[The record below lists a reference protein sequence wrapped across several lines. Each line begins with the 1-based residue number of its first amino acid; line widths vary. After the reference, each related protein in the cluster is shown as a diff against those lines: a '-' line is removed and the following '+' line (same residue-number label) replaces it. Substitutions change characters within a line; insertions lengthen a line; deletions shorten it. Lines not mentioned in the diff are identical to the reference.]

1 MTYHFPTRRSA
12 VLPAR
17 WVVRNGG
24 LEPPRLAAP
33 APKAGAST
41 NSATFAIP
49 GSLPVQARFYARG
62 GDGGKE
68 AKKSTSPDSGERV
81 SLFFLTTRVS
91 DTCRDRRGLQAFG
104 SNFPLRPHSAHSP
117 PLFLR

>member
-1 MTYHFPTRRSA
+1 MRISDWSSDVCSSDLLSRARYEDTGQTVSRPLQGERLRGA
-12 VLPAR
+12 EPAR
-17 WVVRNGG
+17 WVVRKGG

-41 NSATFAIP
+41 NSATFATP

-62 GDGGKE
+62 GEGGKE

-81 SLFFLTTRVS
+81 PAFFLIARVAA
-91 DTCRDRRGLQAFG
+91 T
-104 SNFPLRPHSAHSP
+104 
-117 PLFLR
+117 